1 MKDAQAFSIFTSQ
14 GERTF
19 IPSTLLDAF
28 KAGLRGAMLCD
39 GDPGYD
45 DARRIHNGMI
55 DRRPALI
62 VRCAGV
68 ADVLAAV
75 RLASD
80 HGLRVSVRGGGHGV
94 PGFAVCDGGLMIDLA
109 LMKGIRVDPVERTAR
124 AESGVTWGEFDPET
138 QAFGLAT
145 TGGAARPTGIAGLTL
160 AGGHG
165 FLMRKHGLTCD
176 NLLSADVVTADG
188 RMLVASATQNED
200 LFWGIRGGG
209 GNFGVVT
216 SFEYR
221 LHPVGPML
229 GGLVIYPIDQA
240 RAVFKAYHAFTETA
254 PDEVGSLAIL
264 ATLPDGTKAAVL
276 LLAYNG
282 PPDQGEHVL
291 RPLRT
296 LGTPIADTVSPIS
309 YIALQSI
316 VEGFNPAGLRNYWKT
331 SYVNELSD
339 EAIDLLIERY
349 QGVPSPQTHVVLY
362 TLGGA
367 VGRVA
372 DEATAVSYRNARHIA
387 LIVGMWADPEA
398 DEMNLRWIRECHAA
412 VQLFTTTGFYVNY
425 EADAAGDRIKDAYGA
440 AKFQRLAS
448 IKAKHDPNN
457 LFRLNQNIPPARE

>member
-1 MKDAQAFSIFTSQ
+1 
-14 GERTF
+14 
-19 IPSTLLDAF
+19 
-28 KAGLRGAMLCD
+28 
-39 GDPGYD
+39 
-45 DARRIHNGMI
+45 
-55 DRRPALI
+55 
-62 VRCAGV
+62 
-68 ADVLAAV
+68 
-75 RLASD
+75 
-80 HGLRVSVRGGGHGV
+80 
-94 PGFAVCDGGLMIDLA
+94 VCDGGLMIDLSP
-109 LMKGIRVDPVERTAR
+109 MKGIRVDPTRHTAR
-124 AESGVTWGEFDPET
+124 AEGGVTWGEFDPET

-165 FLMRKHGLTCD
+165 FLMRKHRLTCD
-176 NLLSADVVTADG
+176 NLLSADVVTADR

-240 RAVFKAYHAFTETA
+240 KAVLKAYHAFTETA

-264 ATLPDGTKAAVL
+264 GTLPDGTKAAVL

-296 LGTPIADTVSPIS
+296 LGMPIADTVSPIS
-309 YIALQSI
+309 YTALQSI
-316 VEGFNPAGLRNYWKT
+316 VEGFNPPGLRNYWKT

-349 QGVPSPQTHVVLY
+349 QSVPSPQSHVVL
-362 TLGGA
+362 
-367 VGRVA
+367 
-372 DEATAVSYRNARHIA
+372 IP
-387 LIVGMWADPEA
+387 WAAPSDVWRTRP
-398 DEMNLRWIRECHAA
+398 RPFH
-412 VQLFTTTGFYVNY
+412 TGTP
-425 EADAAGDRIKDAYGA
+425 GTSR
-440 AKFQRLAS
+440 
-448 IKAKHDPNN
+448 
-457 LFRLNQNIPPARE
+457 